1 MDESNPE
8 NQSEDLF
15 HDPRSA
21 AWWKAVS
28 AAIVEREADQG
39 GAWPEELSMLGD
51 QVASL
56 ARRAGGMLSA
66 ETLEAIEAIAARC
79 DAIEARLDRIETQL
93 GDRAGGPA
101 AR

>member
-28 AAIVEREADQG
+28 AALVEREGERG
-39 GAWPEELSMLGD
+39 GAWPEEISMFGD

-56 ARRAGGMLSA
+56 ARRAGGVLSA

-79 DAIEARLDRIETQL
+79 DAIEARLDRIEAQL
-93 GDRAGGPA
+93 GDRAAGPG